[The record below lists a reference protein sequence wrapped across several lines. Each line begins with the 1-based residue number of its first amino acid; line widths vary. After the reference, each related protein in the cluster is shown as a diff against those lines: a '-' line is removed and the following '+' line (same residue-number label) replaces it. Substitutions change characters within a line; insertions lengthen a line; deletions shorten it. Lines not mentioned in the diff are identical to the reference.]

1 MRRLL
6 ATFALVLFVPG
17 GAAIALADS
26 EPTAE
31 PAGARTSGTV
41 GTTAHSAGRQ
51 RRAEDAWIAEQVH
64 AERRARPGLPSAMRR
79 SSPRSS

>member
-17 GAAIALADS
+17 AAATALADS
-26 EPTAE
+26 DPTAE

-41 GTTAHSAGRQ
+41 GATADSAALQ
-51 RRAEDAWIAEQVH
+51 RRAEDTWLAEQVH
-64 AERRARPGLPSAMRR
+64 AERRARPGSRGAARR
-79 SSPRSS
+79 SAPGSS